1 VRGRAALVL
10 TATTFGIAACGDA
23 EESPCPERFAT
34 SEWKAAAPGSREKL
48 RLARQAVTCRFVK
61 YDDSK
66 RQVTRVLGRAER
78 DELQS
83 PSDYRREWLYYV
95 GETNGYM
102 GPADAQFL
110 SVRFGSDDRVGEAS
124 VEP

>member
-1 VRGRAALVL
+1 
-10 TATTFGIAACGDA
+10 
-23 EESPCPERFAT
+23 
-34 SEWKAAAPGSREKL
+34 
-48 RLARQAVTCRFVK
+48 VTCRFVK

-66 RQVTRVLGRAER
+66 GQVARVLGRAER
-78 DELQS
+78 DEVQS

-95 GETNGYM
+95 GGTNDAM
-102 GPADAQFL
+102 GPASAQYL